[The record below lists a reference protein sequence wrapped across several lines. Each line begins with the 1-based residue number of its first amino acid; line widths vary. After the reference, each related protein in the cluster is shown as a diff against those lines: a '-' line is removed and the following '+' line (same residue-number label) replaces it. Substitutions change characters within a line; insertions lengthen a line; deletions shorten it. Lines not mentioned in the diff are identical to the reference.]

1 MGSKWPE
8 LSKSIVNSIV
18 ELTKNECSIKAQYIA
33 VGVAN
38 MRNCP
43 GGRDGGKEMGL
54 RRRITAASAGILVY
68 RDAEMPHGRITS
80 RDRTAVI
87 QVTDI

>member
-1 MGSKWPE
+1 
-8 LSKSIVNSIV
+8 
-18 ELTKNECSIKAQYIA
+18 
-33 VGVAN
+33 
-38 MRNCP
+38 
-43 GGRDGGKEMGL
+43 L